1 MQHAAVCFFCF
12 MAMARLVT
20 PRLVAGE
27 WHERHVGEFVGMNA
41 DARVMRY
48 FPSTL
53 DRDASEAFLARIKD
67 EMERCGYGLWAV
79 EERGSGR
86 FVGFV
91 GLHGFDFAVDFA
103 PGVEVGWRL
112 LPEFWGRGY
121 APEMAAECL
130 RFAREELSLD
140 RVWSFTALQNKPSEK
155 VMQKAGMERVKE
167 FDHPALPE
175 GHPLRRHVLYCAS
188 LLR

>member
-27 WHERHVGEFVGMNA
+27 WHGRHVGEFVGMNA
-41 DARVMRY
+41 DAR
-48 FPSTL
+48 
-53 DRDASEAFLARIKD
+53 
-67 EMERCGYGLWAV
+67 
-79 EERGSGR
+79 
-86 FVGFV
+86 
-91 GLHGFDFAVDFA
+91 
-103 PGVEVGWRL
+103 
-112 LPEFWGRGY
+112 
-121 APEMAAECL
+121 
-130 RFAREELSLD
+130 
-140 RVWSFTALQNKPSEK
+140 

>member
-1 MQHAAVCFFCF
+1 MQHAAVCFFWFMGF

-53 DRDASEAFLARIKD
+53 DR
-67 EMERCGYGLWAV
+67 
-79 EERGSGR
+79 
-86 FVGFV
+86 
-91 GLHGFDFAVDFA
+91 
-103 PGVEVGWRL
+103 
-112 LPEFWGRGY
+112 
-121 APEMAAECL
+121 
-130 RFAREELSLD
+130 
-140 RVWSFTALQNKPSEK
+140 VWSFTALQNKPSER
-155 VMQKAGMERVKE
+155 VMQKIGMERVKE